1 MTDVLDWLYPEAIVL
16 WGSSSERYR
25 VVCVVM
31 TGVGPA
37 VWIQSTITGF
47 FVSIQP
53 DEVSEDLKPEQ
64 P

>member
-1 MTDVLDWLYPEAIVL
+1 MTDVLDWLYPEAFVR
-16 WGSSSERYR
+16 WGGSSERYR

-31 TGVGPA
+31 TGAGPA
-37 VWIQSTITGF
+37 VWIHGQASGL

-53 DEVSEDLKPEQ
+53 KDVEEDLSPEQ